1 MALTVRLP
9 FEGSEIELT
18 LPEGWRLAGT
28 WRPREAAPLDDVE
41 GSLTAALAAPIGRP
55 PLQPDE
61 LRGKRVLVVV
71 DDGTRPTPIHR
82 YFHTVLGWLTSH
94 GASLDDVLLLPA
106 LGIHREMT
114 DAEMAAK
121 VGAENLAVL
130 TWENHRPRDRAAHVD
145 LGVTSR
151 GTRVLLNRHLAEA
164 DVVVCV
170 GAIEPHLLQ
179 GFGGGLKMLLPGL
192 AHADTIQANHLVG
205 ASWRKFNYVGTRP
218 EQSPMRLDLEEA
230 VAMLG
235 KPVFVVNAVLN
246 ERLQLHR
253 FVCGDPIAAHRE
265 GVRTAEA
272 IYACAVREPA
282 DVVLVTSDPMNADL
296 RQGMK
301 CIGNVEPCARE
312 GGVVLALL
320 GCRNGIGDVAI
331 PPRALSNR
339 WLRRI
344 LRLLGPKR
352 VLWFVDKVKKGAGVE
367 ERFMAHFSMQVAR
380 KLQLVVWSPN
390 LPADTG
396 ARMGLF
402 VQVGSPEQLLEVAR
416 RFAPPDAT
424 VHVFPH
430 GGVTYPAPSAD
441 DRGDQP

>member
-1 MALTVRLP
+1 MGETVRLP
-9 FEGSEIELT
+9 FEGSEVV
-18 LPEGWRLAGT
+18 LPLPYGWRVAGT
-28 WRPREAAPLDDVE
+28 WRPREARPLDDVE
-41 GSLTAALAAPIGRP
+41 GALTAALADPIGRA
-55 PLQPDE
+55 PLGPDE
-61 LRGKRVLVVV
+61 LKGKRVLVVV
-71 DDGTRPTPIHR
+71 DDVTRPTPVHR

-106 LGIHREMT
+106 LGIHRDMT
-114 DAEMAAK
+114 DVEMSAK

-130 TWENHRPRDRAAHVD
+130 SWENPRPRDRAAHVD

-151 GTRVLLNRHLAEA
+151 GTPVLLNRHLVEA
-164 DVVVCV
+164 DFVVCV

-192 AHADTIQANHLVG
+192 AHVDTVQANHLVG
-205 ASWRKFNYVGTRP
+205 ASWQKFNYVGTHP
-218 EQSPMRLDLEEA
+218 DQSPMRLDLEEA
-230 VAMLG
+230 VAKLSCA
-235 KPVFVVNAVLN
+235 VFVVNAVLN

-265 GVRTAEA
+265 GVRTAA
-272 IYACAVREPA
+272 SIYACAVPEPA
-282 DVVLVTSDPMNADL
+282 DVVIVTSDPMNADL

-301 CIGNVEPCARE
+301 SIGNVEPCAKE

-320 GCRNGIGDVAI
+320 ACRNGIGDVAM
-331 PPRALSNR
+331 PPKALSNK

-344 LRLLGPKR
+344 LRFLGPKR

-380 KLQLVVWSPN
+380 KLQLVVWSPH
-390 LPADTG
+390 LAEDTG
-396 ARMGLF
+396 KRLGLF
-402 VQVGSPEQLLEVAR
+402 LQVDAPEQLLEVAK

-430 GGVTYPAPSAD
+430 GGVTYPAPQGLPGGA
-441 DRGDQP
+441 R